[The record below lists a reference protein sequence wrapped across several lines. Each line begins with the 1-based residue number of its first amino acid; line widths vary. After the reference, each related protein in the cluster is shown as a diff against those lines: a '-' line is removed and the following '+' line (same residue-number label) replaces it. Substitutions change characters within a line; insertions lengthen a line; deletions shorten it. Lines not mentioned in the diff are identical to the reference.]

1 LGQNLVIAN
10 LPSIDLPWIEKSSQ
24 SAPVDPLAKFH
35 YRQLNSPRINK
46 KMLGFTQ
53 RRNCSSHTLNIP
65 NSLSPSTSR
74 KHTSDQTDSN
84 SAQNSPVNFRRL
96 NLNKDSRPRPR
107 SLSDDRMNSNEDEL
121 CHLAALLP
129 SDINNDKSSPS
140 LSPTNTCRKTGT
152 RGFKF
157 QSRPLETHHNDRQD
171 PYQIEMD
178 EHKPFICDSAI
189 I

>member
-1 LGQNLVIAN
+1 LGQNLVLAN
-10 LPSIDLPWIEKSSQ
+10 LPSIDLPWLEKSSH

-46 KMLGFTQ
+46 KMLCFNQ

-84 SAQNSPVNFRRL
+84 SAQNSPVNYRRL

-107 SLSDDRMNSNEDEL
+107 SLSDDRMNSKEDEL

-129 SDINNDKSSPS
+129 SDTNNDR
-140 LSPTNTCRKTGT
+140 L
-152 RGFKF
+152 
-157 QSRPLETHHNDRQD
+157 THHNDRQD
-171 PYQIEMD
+171 QYQIEMD

>member
-1 LGQNLVIAN
+1 MPNFGPHLVLAD
-10 LPSIDLPWIEKSSQ
+10 LPSIDLPWLEKPN

-46 KMLGFTQ
+46 KMLCFNK

-65 NSLSPSTSR
+65 NNSPSISR

-84 SAQNSPVNFRRL
+84 SAQNSPVNYRRL
-96 NLNKDSRPRPR
+96 NLNKDLRPRPR

-121 CHLAALLP
+121 CHYAALLP
-129 SDINNDKSSPS
+129 SSESNNDRV
-140 LSPTNTCRKTGT
+140 T
-152 RGFKF
+152 
-157 QSRPLETHHNDRQD
+157 HNDKQD
-171 PYQIEMD
+171 QYQLEM
-178 EHKPFICDSAI
+178 EERKPFICDSAI

>member
-1 LGQNLVIAN
+1 MALTLTAATTFTGRHCLRNAHLFLGQNLVIAN

-129 SDINNDKSSPS
+129 SDINNDKS
-140 LSPTNTCRKTGT
+140 
-152 RGFKF
+152 
-157 QSRPLETHHNDRQD
+157 THHNDRQD

>member
-1 LGQNLVIAN
+1 
-10 LPSIDLPWIEKSSQ
+10 
-24 SAPVDPLAKFH
+24 
-35 YRQLNSPRINK
+35 
-46 KMLGFTQ
+46 MLGFTQ

-129 SDINNDKSSPS
+129 SDINNDKSVSTQNFLIS
-140 LSPTNTCRKTGT
+140 
-152 RGFKF
+152 
-157 QSRPLETHHNDRQD
+157 DD
-171 PYQIEMD
+171 V
-178 EHKPFICDSAI
+178 
-189 I
+189 